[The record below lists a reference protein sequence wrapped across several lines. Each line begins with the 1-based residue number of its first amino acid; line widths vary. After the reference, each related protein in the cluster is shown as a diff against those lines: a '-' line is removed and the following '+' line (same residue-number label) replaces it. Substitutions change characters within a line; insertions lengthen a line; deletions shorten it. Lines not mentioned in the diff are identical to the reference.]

1 MLAEQSDRFL
11 SFTLDLPRLTSLSLG
26 KSCFNSSTEANCALE
41 LESLPQLTELSFPHH
56 AFENYSQLRC
66 AFLPRLERVAF
77 LHYTFN
83 GKGSNTLLDLSSC
96 PSIKELSFVF
106 SFAYFTSLNLTGLVA
121 LTSLSVHSSCFNG
134 LSPSVFQLEGLTALI
149 TLSISANSFSSTTAF
164 SFKGTS
170 SSFS

>member
-11 SFTLDLPRLTSLSLG
+11 SFTLDLPRLTAFSIG
-26 KSCFNSSTEANCALE
+26 KCCFNSSTEANCALE

-56 AFENYSQLRC
+56 AFEHYSQLRC
-66 AFLPRLERVAF
+66 AFLPRLERATF

-83 GKGSNTLLDLSSC
+83 GKGSNTLDLSSC

-106 SFAYFTSLNLTGLVA
+106 SFAYFSSLNLTGLVA
-121 LTSLSVHSSCFNG
+121 LTSLSIHSSCFNG
-134 LSPSVFQLEGLTALI
+134 LSPSVFQLNDLTALT
-149 TLSISANSFSSTTAF
+149 TLSISANSFSGATAF

-170 SSFS
+170 SPFS